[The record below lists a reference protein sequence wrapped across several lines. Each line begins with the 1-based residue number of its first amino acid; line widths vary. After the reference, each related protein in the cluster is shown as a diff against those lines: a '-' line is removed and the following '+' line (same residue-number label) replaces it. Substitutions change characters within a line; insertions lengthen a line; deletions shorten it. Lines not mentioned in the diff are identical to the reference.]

1 MTLQRHH
8 CHYIGNILQSSH
20 SQPGFLVGTEE
31 FSAEIIIS
39 ILISSTKTIPDQELL
54 ESATSA
60 MRATTQKLFE
70 AKCCDPFN
78 AICDTDVRRMIEF
91 GSINPEANV
100 RINMVQIIGNL
111 GAMSTLP
118 KVGQNLAQCSHIF
131 AQFLLD
137 AASKDEDI
145 RVVAEAL
152 DKIFDMFA
160 EDYTDELCVRVN
172 LVSQLKKILP
182 TLKIKIGLVKK
193 GKRQEVEQ
201 CFLPVVNIAKTNLN
215 RFIKYKESSK

>member
-1 MTLQRHH
+1 
-8 CHYIGNILQSSH
+8 
-20 SQPGFLVGTEE
+20 
-31 FSAEIIIS
+31 
-39 ILISSTKTIPDQELL
+39 
-54 ESATSA
+54 

-70 AKCCDPFN
+70 AQCYDSFN
-78 AICDTDVRRMIEF
+78 SLCESDVRKMIEF
-91 GSINPEANV
+91 GASNPEANI

-118 KVGQNLAQCSHIF
+118 NVGQNFTQCSQIF

-137 AASKDEDI
+137 AASKDTDI

-160 EDYTDELCVRVN
+160 EDYTDDLCIRIN

-201 CFLPVVNIAKTNLN
+201 CFLPVVNIAKTNLT

>member
-1 MTLQRHH
+1 MAKTGKSYVNTNYYKDLKNLIQHAI
-8 CHYIGNILQSSH
+8 Y
-20 SQPGFLVGTEE
+20 FL
-31 FSAEIIIS
+31 IIIS

-78 AICDTDVRRMIEF
+78 AICETDVRRMIEF

-118 KVGQNLAQCSHIF
+118 KVGQNLESEVWS
-131 AQFLLD
+131 QF
-137 AASKDEDI
+137 
-145 RVVAEAL
+145 
-152 DKIFDMFA
+152 
-160 EDYTDELCVRVN
+160 
-172 LVSQLKKILP
+172 
-182 TLKIKIGLVKK
+182 
-193 GKRQEVEQ
+193 
-201 CFLPVVNIAKTNLN
+201 
-215 RFIKYKESSK
+215 